1 MSKRKVSVED
11 KIYAVNLYL
20 DGKESQRRIADMFDV
35 SLASVQQWIRNYES
49 MGVNAF
55 TLKGNKKYSKE
66 LKQQAVLDYLAG
78 HGSQNDI
85 CKKYGIRSKGK
96 LQTWIKKYN
105 GHVELKSSGTGGSI
119 VMTKGRKTTFEER
132 VEIVQYCIAHDRNYA
147 QTAEQY
153 QVSYQQA
160 RNYIVK
166 YEAGGVE
173 ALRDNRGKRKRPDEM
188 SELEK
193 LRAEVKILKAEKER
207 AEMEASFLKKLEEIE
222 RRRGETWSVMN
233 IYIRQSKKNMKII
246 IIQLL
251 HFVNLVMFLEQL
263 IINGYTEKFLKVS
276 KRIGLLLTR

>member
-1 MSKRKVSVED
+1 MSRRKVSVED

-20 DGKESQRRIADMFDV
+20 DGKESQRRIAHMFDV

-49 MGVNAF
+49 MGANAF

-66 LKQQAVLDYLAG
+66 LKQQAVLDFLAG
-78 HGSQNDI
+78 YGSQDDI

-105 GHVELKSSGTGGSI
+105 GHEELKSSGTGGI
-119 VMTKGRKTTFEER
+119 IIMTKGRKTTFEER

-193 LRAEVKILKAEKER
+193 LRAEVKILKAEKAR

-222 RRRGETWSVMN
+222 RRRGYAWSVMN
-233 IYIRQSKKNMKII
+233 IYIRQSKKNTKNI
-246 IIQLL
+246 IIQSL
-251 HFVNLVMFLEQL
+251 HFVNLLMFLEQL
-263 IINGYTEKFLKVS
+263 IINGYTEKFLKVN
-276 KRIGLLLTR
+276 KRIGLLPTR